1 MWYEL
6 IFSISLHFI
15 SFPLHA
21 TVKPPRYAF
30 CHCQSTLST
39 VSSKIIGQM
48 RIYIIYMY
56 IYNICDILYIYIIYI
71 HFIYMIC
78 SKCCH
83 KQVLS
88 FLLICFII
96 S

>member
-56 IYNICDILYIYIIYI
+56 IYNICDN
-71 HFIYMIC
+71 IC
-78 SKCCH
+78 D
-83 KQVLS
+83 QVLQGKKFPE
-88 FLLICFII
+88 FL
-96 S
+96 